1 MYGFGISYHGAND
14 TKPIWSHFVSFPIT
28 PKLADVL
35 ESCQSYL
42 PSVFDKK
49 QTHIGESS
57 TNKNSFHLHLKYH
70 SSSHCYLTRSNI
82 HITDSS
88 VCFINPGS
96 GRSVPF
102 IIQSPKEEHHRNV
115 ISFVSMKEES
125 AIITYNLTPK
135 VVN

>member
-96 GRSVPF
+96 TNLS
-102 IIQSPKEEHHRNV
+102 
-115 ISFVSMKEES
+115 SFNFPGFFF
-125 AIITYNLTPK
+125 YGNLFSK
-135 VVN
+135 VCWNWGTSQNLWLLRIAFDVKL